1 MKRNNK
7 HLKLTGLITG
17 LLIASCNLYA
27 MDIEQSKN
35 GIAFNSLEQSN
46 YQLTLISP
54 NKERHAFQINNGK
67 FILLAADLGLKSFSD
82 GQYKYE
88 LTPIMTAGSVA
99 QDVRNLDNSAIT
111 EEFIKN
117 FSSKQEPQSGMF
129 SMTSNKLVEKISEE
143 GLVKTFFGDDVIID
157 GSACIGMDCA
167 NGESFGFD
175 TLRLKENNLR
185 IKFDD
190 TSSGGGSF
198 PNNDWQLTAN
208 DSSNGG
214 ANRFS
219 IDDITNGKTPF
230 TVEANSPTN
239 TLYVDS
245 TGRIGVKTNSPSVDI
260 HIKEGNTPTLRLE
273 QDGSNGF
280 TPQVWDVAG
289 NETNFFV
296 RDVTNGSSL
305 PFRIKPGAPDSSL
318 FVAADGD
325 VGISTSS
332 PAANLHVLDTSN
344 TSTASNPQLLINN
357 TNGTTAGRVL
367 ARFENNGPAFVD
379 LSNSGSGQTWRM
391 RVDGTDGF
399 GISLTGD
406 ADDEFFLTDN
416 GNLTISG
423 TLTTTGTTCSSGC
436 DLVFSDDYKLPS
448 IEEHAAEM
456 WGNNYLPSVGA
467 TIENA
472 PFNITEKTTG
482 MLNELEKAHIYI
494 EQLNSRIN
502 NKDNELNAMKL
513 QFENLEQKLINDF
526 EHRLAKLEQK

>member
-280 TPQVWDVAG
+280 TTQVWDVAG

-296 RDVTNGSSL
+296 RDVTNGSKL
-305 PFRIKPGAPDSSL
+305 PFKIKPGAPDNSL
-318 FVAADGD
+318 FVAASGD
-325 VGISTSS
+325 IGV
-332 PAANLHVLDTSN
+332 
-344 TSTASNPQLLINN
+344 
-357 TNGTTAGRVL
+357 GTTSPSANIHIKDSTGTGAGML
-367 ARFENNGPAFVD
+367 TLENTGGSFVTMTK
-379 LSNSGSGQTWRM
+379 NSKSW
-391 RVDGTDGF
+391 
-399 GISLTGD
+399 
-406 ADDEFFLTDN
+406 FLTYENSTESFGMSHTDTGGGQAMALTEG
-416 GNLTISG
+416 GNMTLKG

-456 WGNNYLPSVGA
+456 WGNSYLPGVGA

-472 PFNITEKTTG
+472 PFNITEKTGG

-502 NKDNELNAMKL
+502 NKEDELNSMKL
-513 QFENLEQKLINDF
+513 QFENLEQKLISDF
-526 EHRLAKLEQK
+526 EQRLAKLEQK